1 MATPTKAKSSN
12 NFHISLFQSPTHRYG
27 PGSPISGSCILH
39 STKDETVGSVTIT
52 FTGLVTAYLDR
63 AVSNTMKGA
72 DWETSDFNASHQ
84 LFKYTKTL
92 YEGRYTLRRDTPY
105 EWPFSFE
112 FPTLRDLPASGRYGQ
127 EYAEA
132 KVKYVLEARKAGVD
146 DPSLAGKSLLSTIT
160 RKGSVGG
167 ERMLSEIQLEFR
179 PRVLS
184 YAPLPPKPFSI
195 SHQLPLFQRRNS
207 NLVFKLQNFVK
218 KSEEATI
225 NYVFKM
231 PLSTHLESGTPI
243 PLKLRVEHLV
253 GAEEAFPDALPS
265 PAPIRL
271 TSIFVAILCNTT
283 ITIPSSTAYVP
294 EGTNTCTHAY
304 PIVDKK
310 KESLSIQIGEDIDLG
325 VMYHLS
331 AVHDLKPPFRSKLV
345 TVKYDF
351 KVKLGL
357 ECGGKK
363 IKVGG
368 MVENVDMRDER
379 PSNGGSPLGGVLAPG
394 PMGLEV
400 VDEPEELPEY
410 SR

>member
-127 EYAEA
+127 EYAEG
-132 KVKYVLEARKAGVD
+132 KVKYVLEARRAGVD
-146 DPSLAGKSLLSTIT
+146 DPGLAGKSLLSTIT
-160 RKGSVGG
+160 RRGSVSG

-195 SHQLPLFQRRNS
+195 SHQLPMFQRRNS
-207 NLVFKLQNFVK
+207 NLVFKLQSIVK

-225 NYVFKM
+225 NCVFKM
-231 PLSTHLESGTPI
+231 PLPTHLESGTRI
-243 PLKLRVEHLV
+243 PLKLRVEHLAV
-253 GAEEAFPDALPS
+253 ADALPS
-265 PAPIRL
+265 PAPICL

-283 ITIPSSTAYVP
+283 ITVPSSTAYVP
-294 EGTNTCTHAY
+294 EGTNTCTHVY

-310 KESLSIQIGEDIDLG
+310 KESRSLQIGEDIDLG
-325 VMYHLS
+325 EMYHLS
-331 AVHDLKPPFRSKLV
+331 AVHDLKPPFKSKLV

-368 MVENVDMRDER
+368 MVENGDMRDER
-379 PSNGGSPLGGVLAPG
+379 PSNGGSPLGGGVLAPG

-400 VDEPEELPEY
+400 FDEPEELPGY